1 MNKADI
7 ARHVY
12 ERCPALSKAQAQAA
26 TDAALDA
33 IGLGLLL
40 GGDVRIADL
49 GSFRTVERAARVCRD
64 PRTGG
69 KIHVPPRRKIIFKP
83 GRALLRALNNEET
96 TC

>member
-12 ERCPALSKAQAQAA
+12 ERSPGLSKTQAQAA

-33 IGLGLLL
+33 IGLGLLC
-40 GGDVRIADL
+40 GDVRIADL

-83 GRALLRALNNEET
+83 GRALLRALNKET

>member
-12 ERCPALSKAQAQAA
+12 ERSPGLSKTQAQAA

-40 GGDVRIADL
+40 GGDVRI
-49 GSFRTVERAARVCRD
+49 GVF
-64 PRTGG
+64 
-69 KIHVPPRRKIIFKP
+69 
-83 GRALLRALNNEET
+83 LRSPLMD
-96 TC
+96 CCYI